1 MRMAQLLSMHGIHGG
16 LLNSPNLTGL
26 DAIRILAFWWR
37 TRGRFWKGWHQA
49 LSRLIESGLK
59 PTPAALDEL
68 MNPEQ
73 SAIVWDATLDA
84 AKDMETIRSARN
96 LTPRPFEQ
104 RQVDADAAKMVRR
117 FLVKDL
123 NSKLPPLEKTQD
135 TAAVVVEKLKQA
147 KKTRVLKQAAKTIVP
162 PKLFKPKIP
171 VDKIPKPI
179 IPRVP
184 QVNWGFLILLAAIA
198 MSGES

>member
-1 MRMAQLLSMHGIHGG
+1 
-16 LLNSPNLTGL
+16 
-26 DAIRILAFWWR
+26 
-37 TRGRFWKGWHQA
+37 
-49 LSRLIESGLK
+49 
-59 PTPAALDEL
+59 

-73 SAIVWDATLDA
+73 SAIVWDATLEA

-135 TAAVVVEKLKQA
+135 TAAVVVEKLKQEKA
-147 KKTRVLKQAAKTIVP
+147 KGRKRVP
-162 PKLFKPKIP
+162 PVPKAPKLPDELKKILPKPK
-171 VDKIPKPI
+171 